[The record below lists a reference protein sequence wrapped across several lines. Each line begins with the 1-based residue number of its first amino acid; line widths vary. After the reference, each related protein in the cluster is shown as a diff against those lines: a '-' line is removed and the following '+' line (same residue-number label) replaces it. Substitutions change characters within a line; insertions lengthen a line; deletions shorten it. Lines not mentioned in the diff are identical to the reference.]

1 MKSLIVRA
9 GSLYVF
15 NVVVLILIGM
25 LLPGVRVGLSALWAG
40 AILTAVTLALKP
52 LMLKAFGG
60 LAAKSLGGRFGE
72 RTLRYGV
79 IFVAELIVW
88 ILTVWFSPVAARGI
102 FSGYLLPPLLLLLA
116 WAIYDRIDDVIEA
129 KVGGAYDNITSRS
142 APPRPQ
148 SSPAPTPPPAP
159 KAVRD
164 ELNDGLTP
172 EQRRMLD
179 EL

>member
-40 AILTAVTLALKP
+40 AILTVVTLALKP

-60 LAAKSLGGRFGE
+60 LATKSLGGRFGE
-72 RTLRYGV
+72 HTLRYGV
-79 IFVAELIVW
+79 IFIAELVVW
-88 ILTVWFSPVAARGI
+88 VLTVWFSPVAARGI

-142 APPRPQ
+142 PAPRPQ
-148 SSPAPTPPPAP
+148 TSPTPPPVP
-159 KAVRD
+159 VR
-164 ELNDGLTP
+164 EESNDGLTP
-172 EQRRMLD
+172 EQRRMFD